1 MNKNVNTFGSYI
13 RNERILKKISQRDL
27 AKQLGISAPYLN
39 DIEKNKRF
47 APRTELVRVISHIL
61 EADLEILHDLAAKS
75 KNTIA
80 SDIEQLL
87 REKPEVVSLLRSINF
102 HNLTKKKFWL

>member
-13 RNERILKKISQRDL
+13 RNQRISKKISQRDL
-27 AKQLGISAPYLN
+27 AKKLGISAPYLN

-47 APRTELVRVISHIL
+47 APRMEIVSVISNIL

-75 KNTIA
+75 KNTIPA
-80 SDIEQLL
+80 DIEHLL
-87 REKPEVVSLLRSINF
+87 IEKPEVVSLLRSINF
-102 HNLTKKKFWL
+102 HNLKKKKIWL